1 MKIQQIQK
9 SSTYK
14 KLQSCNDT
22 IYLRPRFHE
31 REVFPSHR
39 EVVMIQN
46 NGKNRFSNADDDL
59 FNDDLYYDN
68 HDDKNGNE
76 E

>member
-1 MKIQQIQK
+1 MGQIYQQIK
-9 SSTYK
+9 
-14 KLQSCNDT
+14 T
-22 IYLRPRFHE
+22 IYSRPRFHE